1 MKPTPL
7 CATPGRAAHG
17 GALTA
22 LALALC
28 LTSGNGI
35 SQTARAP
42 AGASE
47 PVVLNFVAADIESV
61 ARTMATITGRN
72 VVVDPRVK
80 GTVNLATERPVSPTS
95 ALNQFAAVLR
105 LQGFSLVD
113 TGGLYKIVPEAD
125 AKLQGNVVSAGS
137 VAALPASNTVVT
149 QIFRLN
155 HESANNL
162 VPVLRPLIGPNNTIN
177 VNPGNNSLVIT
188 DYADNLQR
196 IGRIIA
202 TLDVA
207 GATDVEIIPLK
218 HAVAVDMAAL
228 VGRLIDPATAG
239 GTAQTDQSYKTTLVA
254 EPRSNSLVL
263 RAANPA
269 RLALVRSLVARLDQ
283 PSSDSM
289 SGNIHVVYLK
299 NADATSLAT
308 TLRAA
313 LAGESTGGSSGS
325 LGIASTNR
333 VALPT
338 GATAA
343 TGNNSTANAATA
355 AITPSGSPSTGGQIQ
370 ADPATNSLI
379 ITAPEPQYRQLRAVI
394 DQLDSRRAQVYV
406 ESLIAEVNAEK
417 AAEFGIQWQGALG
430 NSGDRVIG
438 LLGTNFGTGGRN
450 ILDLAQGN
458 STPAT
463 GLNFG
468 LARRTNGVYVLGFL
482 ARFLQE
488 NGEGNILST
497 PNLLTLDN
505 EEAKIVIGQNVPFV
519 TGQFTNTGSNNGS
532 VNPFQTIERKDVGL
546 TLRVKPQISEN
557 GTIKMTI
564 FQEVSNVVP
573 SSINSTTGLITNKRT
588 IESNVLVEDGA
599 IVVLG
604 GLLQD
609 EYAGNQEKVPGLGDV
624 PVFGGL
630 FRNETRSR
638 KKTNLMVFLRPVVMR
653 DARDTSN
660 LALDRYELMRSV
672 QKDSQPKQ
680 SGVLGVNEAPVM
692 PPQLP
697 PRTAVPGDGTAPVRS
712 LADPQTT
719 PPVNPPPV
727 PAPLR

>member
-1 MKPTPL
+1 MKPNPT
-7 CATPGRAAHG
+7 CAALARTLRPGQDKAPA
-17 GALTA
+17 A
-22 LALALC
+22 LALALVMVVG
-28 LTSGNGI
+28 LWTG
-35 SQTARAP
+35 AP
-42 AGASE
+42 VQAQSRNAE
-47 PVVLNFVAADIESV
+47 PVTLNFVAADIESV

-80 GTVNLATERPVSPTS
+80 GTVNLATERPVSPTA

-105 LQGFSLVD
+105 LQGFSIVD

-125 AKLQGNVVSAGS
+125 AKLQGNVVNAGS
-137 VAALPASNTVVT
+137 VNALPTSNQVVT

-196 IGRIIA
+196 IGRIITA
-202 TLDVA
+202 LDVA
-207 GATDVEIIPLK
+207 GATDVEIIPLQ
-218 HAVAVDMAAL
+218 HAVAADLAAL
-228 VGRLIDPATAG
+228 VARLIDPAVAAG
-239 GTAQTDQSYKTTLVA
+239 GAGQADPSYKTTLVA

-269 RLALVRSLVARLDQ
+269 RLALVRNLVARLDQ
-283 PSSDSM
+283 PSSANV

-299 NADATSLAT
+299 NADAVALAS

-313 LAGESTGGSSGS
+313 LAGESASSGS
-325 LGIASTNR
+325 
-333 VALPT
+333 T
-338 GATAA
+338 GGAGGLATAGRPITVA
-343 TGNNSTANAATA
+343 GASPGSAPVAASA
-355 AITPSGSPSTGGQIQ
+355 QPSTGGQIQ

-406 ESLIAEVNAEK
+406 ESLIAEVNADK
-417 AAEFGIQWQGALG
+417 AAEFGIQWQGASG
-430 NSGDRVIG
+430 KSGDSLIG
-438 LLGTNFGTGGRN
+438 LLGTNFGSGGSNIFDLSTGE
-450 ILDLAQGN
+450 A
-458 STPAT
+458 TPSR
-463 GLNFG
+463 GLNVG
-468 LARRTNGVYVLGFL
+468 VAKRTNGVYVLGFL

-564 FQEVSNVVP
+564 YQEVSSVQA
-573 SSINSTTGLITNKRT
+573 SSVNSASGLITNKRS
-588 IESNVLVEDGA
+588 IESTVLVDDGA

-609 EYAGNQEKVPGLGDV
+609 EFSANQQKVPGLGDV
-624 PVFGGL
+624 PLFGNL
-630 FRNETRSR
+630 FKSETRSR
-638 KKTNLMVFLRPVVMR
+638 RKTNLMVFLRPVVVR
-653 DARDTSN
+653 DARETSN

-672 QKDSQPKQ
+672 QQDSQPKP
-680 SGVLGVNEAPVM
+680 SSVLGVNEAPVM
-692 PPQLP
+692 PA
-697 PRTAVPGDGTAPVRS
+697 PRTPGGMTLTPQAPS
-712 LADPQTT
+712 LANPQSS
-719 PPVNPPPV
+719 PPLNPPAA
-727 PAPLR
+727 PAAPAQ